1 MIHTFFRYFWSP
13 VTGDHG
19 ALPNANAPPR
29 VSGDKTR
36 QRLEEEAWQQRLR
49 DEEHARKK
57 EQEEEREFLWM
68 WLLSEECRR
77 AHRELMDSLQDAM
90 MAVKLAHKD
99 AQEREQLAQAALL
112 ELQGKAI
119 VLPDG
124 RRVYF
129 TRDGTRL
136 YGEDGQEIT
145 DGYNILTAFESQ
157 REKPDAPRYED
168 FVERWEAKDQAA
180 QNTRRLE
187 TALHRLHELTER
199 AETGKLSP
207 QQIEAILE
215 ETQDILNGLPAE
227 ARERYERR
235 RQSRN
240 GDAGISYRAV
250 DPDFESLPVMHADFQ
265 QAASAPPQVKVAEAN
280 DKPASAPAY
289 RAAPPF

>member
-1 MIHTFFRYFWSP
+1 MILTLFRYFWNP
-13 VTGDHG
+13 VTGDHR
-19 ALPNANAPPR
+19 ALPDANAPPR

-49 DEEHARKK
+49 DEEKARKK

-77 AHRELMDSLQDAM
+77 AHAELVAHLQDVM
-90 MAVKLAHKD
+90 MAVRLAHKD
-99 AQEREQLAQAALL
+99 ARAREQLAQAALL
-112 ELQGKAI
+112 ELQSKAI

-124 RRVYF
+124 RRAYF

-145 DGYNILTAFESQ
+145 DGYNIRAAFETH
-157 REKPDAPRYED
+157 REKPDAPSYED
-168 FVERWEAKDQAA
+168 FVEHRNARDRATE
-180 QNTRRLE
+180 NTQRLE
-187 TALHRLHELTER
+187 SALHRLHELTEK

-207 QQIEAILE
+207 QQIEAIQE
-215 ETQDILNGLPAE
+215 ETQDILSGLPAE

-250 DPDFESLPVMHADFQ
+250 DPEFESLPVMHADFQ
-265 QAASAPPQVKVAEAN
+265 QASSAPPQERVAEAN

-289 RAAPPF
+289 KAAPPF